1 MPAPAHL
8 LPTRP
13 AVTDTEQ
20 ALARWEDDGGPAYE
34 ATPRPQDAHWLRIA
48 AALAERL
55 PELAGRDD
63 VIVTCEDQTRSGA
76 PAAFFPATAQLEID
90 RALFAPRRPAAI
102 NPNQAGDEA
111 NYPVAWGVFTHEA
124 AHAAHSR
131 WSTPPPLRGSALDT
145 AAQLL
150 EESQVE
156 HAQIT
161 RRPADRAHLR
171 TAIQYMVMADF
182 TTKGPADRWEAAG
195 AAGLIL
201 ARRDAGILD
210 PDETEPLHHAVHH
223 ILGEDTLAQLQMI
236 WTAAHATA
244 DDDAPAMLAHARAW
258 CEALGATPD
267 QPQPIP
273 VPSSGPGNASGGGEL
288 AAAVGK
294 VAATVTANEATQ
306 RAAQARITAARTSRT
321 RAKATQAA
329 QARQAAGIAEKVF
342 GPGKRPYTPESQ
354 RTRGRS
360 SYAASPVTG
369 TRPPT
374 AVEKAAAGRL
384 ARALRA
390 AAYRER
396 TTTVTASA
404 VPPGCLNMRGA
415 LARDAQ
421 KAAGAL
427 PTAQPWIRTQRRQG
441 STPPLR
447 VGIAVDVSGSMSA
460 AAAPIASAAWIV
472 AKAAALTDP
481 DSRTATVAYRRA
493 LTAITQPGRVPAK
506 VTEFD
511 ADGGGHSLA
520 EATDALSAAL
530 DLTTPG
536 TGRLLVIASDGHYR
550 PDEAARAADRITAL
564 RTAGCAVLWLAF
576 DTDPR
581 PLPGAT
587 LLELTDPAQAATAIG
602 QAATAALAATTA

>member
-8 LPTRP
+8 LPSDP

-20 ALARWEDDGGPAYE
+20 ALARWEDDGGPAY
-34 ATPRPQDAHWLRIA
+34 AVAPRPQDAHWLRIA

-63 VIVTCEDQTRSGA
+63 VIVTCEERTRSGA
-76 PAAFFPATAQLEID
+76 PAAFFPTTAQLEID
-90 RALFAPRRPAAI
+90 RSLFAPLRPAAI
-102 NPNQAGDEA
+102 NPNQVGDEA
-111 NYPVAWGVFTHEA
+111 NYPVAWGAFTHEA

-150 EESQVE
+150 EESRVERAQVS
-156 HAQIT
+156 

-171 TAIQYMVMADF
+171 AAIQHLVMPDF
-182 TTKGPADRWEAAG
+182 ATNGPTDRWEAAG

-201 ARRDAGILD
+201 GRRDAGILD
-210 PDETEPLHHAVHH
+210 PDETEPLHHAVHR
-223 ILGEDTLAQLQMI
+223 ILGEETLARLQMI

-244 DDDAPAMLAHARAW
+244 DDDTSSMLAHARAW
-258 CEALGATPD
+258 CEALGAPPD
-267 QPQPIP
+267 QPQPVP
-273 VPSSGPGNASGGGEL
+273 VPGNRSGGGEL
-288 AAAVGK
+288 AAAVGQ
-294 VAATVTANEATQ
+294 VAATVTANEAAERT
-306 RAAQARITAARTSRT
+306 AQARVTAARASRS

-329 QARQAAGIAEKVF
+329 QSRQAANIAEKVF
-342 GPGKRPYTPESQ
+342 GPGNRPFTPESQ
-354 RTRGRS
+354 RGRGRGGH
-360 SYAASPVTG
+360 AASPVIG
-369 TRPPT
+369 SRLPT
-374 AVEKAAAGRL
+374 AAEKAAAGRL
-384 ARALRA
+384 ARALRM

-396 TTTVTASA
+396 TTTVAAST
-404 VPPGCLNMRGA
+404 VPPGRLNMRGA

-441 STPPLR
+441 PTPPLR
-447 VGIAVDVSGSMSA
+447 VGIAVDVSGSMHA

-481 DSRTATVAYRRA
+481 DSRTATIAYRRA
-493 LTAITQPGRVPAK
+493 LTAITQPGRVPTK

-520 EATDALSAAL
+520 EAADALTAAL
-530 DLTTPG
+530 DLTAPG
-536 TGRLLVIASDGHYR
+536 TGRLLVIASDGRYR
-550 PDEAARAADRITAL
+550 SDEAARAADRITAL
-564 RTAGCAVLWLAF
+564 RAAGCAVLWLAF
-576 DTDPR
+576 DTDPH

-587 LLELTDPAQAATAIG
+587 LLELHDPAQAVTAIG
-602 QAATAALAATTA
+602 QAATTALTATTP